1 MCKKVFYPLL
11 FLLAQFSAYGQ
22 NALVKGSVNDQK
34 TGTSLPGCRIAVI
47 GTMSGTASSLDGSWQ
62 LSLPADT
69 HALVFS
75 YLGYLPDTLNVVLNA
90 GETRI
95 INVSLLPDLH
105 LLNTVTISGDLS
117 GQARALNQQRTADNI
132 VNIVS
137 SEQIGRF
144 PDPNAAEA
152 LQRIPGVNIERDQG
166 EGRYVL
172 VRGLSPKFTN
182 VSINGEQIPS
192 PEAGVRYV
200 ALDAVPS
207 DQLASMEVHK
217 TLLPDMDGDAI
228 GGSVNLITRK
238 AQDSVARI
246 SGSLVGGFNSLTGQL
261 NAQGALQYGQRFGR
275 RQQLGV
281 LINLTHY
288 QNNLGSNNW
297 ERDMNGTKDSTDDV
311 FELRDYMLTRT
322 RSAASLTLD
331 YRINSNSEIYFRGM
345 YNRFTDRE
353 WRRRY
358 NFIPEDE
365 EVEYELKDRFEAQ
378 GITTFNAGGRHAFPH
393 FRFDYE
399 LSSSFAFQNTPY
411 DYSSVFIAGIPS
423 TVNYFNQQYPL
434 LNAPGYLDN
443 TQYNFDALEI
453 GSTLAQDRNL
463 TGKFN
468 ITIPT
473 TIGSSKGEI
482 RFGGKARFKTKSY
495 SINQVVYEGLGSLPA
510 LNYFQEES
518 ANDNFLE
525 GNYIFSPSLSMPSMI
540 NYFNS
545 NPAQFE
551 MQIEDKSIDEALEAY
566 TAEENV
572 FAGYVMD
579 RQTFGRMV
587 VIAGVRYELSQVS
600 YTSSDVVIA
609 PNGDLQAIVPV
620 SGSTTYGFILP
631 QLQLRYAAGERT
643 NIRFGATRSYARPNF
658 SEIIPAQE
666 ANLEDRQV
674 TIGNAALKPV
684 TATNLDLLFE
694 HYLSNVGVVSAGV
707 FWKQLDGFIYN
718 SVRFNQPYLGNQQI
732 LVDVVQANNG
742 DIANLLGFE
751 FAWQHNLRFLPGA
764 LSGLGVY
771 FNYTY
776 TQSSASIQSRLADS
790 GNPTLKE
797 EIVLP
802 GQARHLGNATL
813 MYEYKKFSFR
823 CALNFNGQYLS
834 EVGTSSDFDLY
845 VRNRM
850 QLDVTAGYSFKKFRV
865 FAEFLNLTNQ
875 PFETF
880 MGNENY
886 IVQREYYSWWS
897 RVGVKFDF

>member
-1 MCKKVFYPLL
+1 MHKKVFYPILL
-11 FLLAQFSAYGQ
+11 LLAPFAVYGQ
-22 NALVKGSVNDQK
+22 NALVKGSISDKQ
-34 TGTSLPGCRIAVI
+34 TGTPLPGCRIEVP
-47 GTMSGTASSLDGSWQ
+47 GSRSGTASSLDGSWQ
-62 LSLPADT
+62 LSLPSDT
-69 HALVFS
+69 HLIVFS
-75 YLGYLPDTLNVVLNA
+75 YLGYVSDTVNVVLAA

-95 INVSLLPDLH
+95 YNISLLPDVR
-105 LLNTVTISGDLS
+105 LLNTVTISGDQS

-132 VNIVS
+132 VNIIS

-152 LQRIPGVNIERDQG
+152 MQRVPGVNIERDQG

-172 VRGLSPKFTN
+172 VRGLAPKFTN

-207 DQLASMEVHK
+207 DQLASMEIHK
-217 TLLPDMDGDAI
+217 SLLPDMDGDAI
-228 GGSVNLITRK
+228 GGAVNLITRK
-238 AQDSVARI
+238 AQDSVARFN
-246 SGSLVGGFNSLTGQL
+246 GSLVGGYNALTGQF
-261 NAQGALQYGQRFGR
+261 NGQGGLQYGQRFGS
-275 RQQLGV
+275 RQQAGL

-288 QNNLGSNNW
+288 QNNLGSDNW

-311 FELRDYMLTRT
+311 FELRDYTLTRT
-322 RSAASLTLD
+322 RSAASLTFD
-331 YRINSNSEIYFRGM
+331 YRLNANSELYFRGM

-358 NFIPEDE
+358 SFVPEDG

-378 GITTFNAGGRHAFPH
+378 GISSFNLGGRHAFPH

-411 DYSSVFIAGIPS
+411 DYSSVFIAGVPS
-423 TVNYFNQQYPL
+423 SVSYFGQQYPAL
-434 LNAPGYLDN
+434 VANGYLDN
-443 TQYNFDALEI
+443 SNYGFDELEI
-453 GSTLAQDRNL
+453 GSTLAKDLNL

-468 ITIPT
+468 FSIPT
-473 TIGSSKGEI
+473 TLQSSKGEI

-495 SINQVVYEGLGSLPA
+495 SINQVVYQGLGSIPA

-518 ANDNFLE
+518 ADDNFL
-525 GNYIFSPSLSMPSMI
+525 GGAYTIAPSLSMASMI
-540 NYFNS
+540 NYFNT

-551 MQIEDKSIDEALEAY
+551 MQIEDKAIDEALEAY

-572 FAGYVMD
+572 IAGYVMD
-579 RQTFGRMV
+579 RQSFGRL
-587 VIAGVRYELSQVS
+587 VIIGGVRYEFSKVS
-600 YTSSDVVIA
+600 YSSSDVVIA

-631 QLQLRYAAGERT
+631 QIQFRYAARERT
-643 NIRFGATRSYARPNF
+643 NIRFAATRSYARPNF

-666 ANLEDRQV
+666 ANLEDRVV
-674 TIGNAALKPV
+674 TIGNAELKPV
-684 TATNLDLLFE
+684 NATNLDLLFE
-694 HYLSNVGVVSAGV
+694 HYLSNVGVVSAGA

-718 SVRFNQPYLGNQQI
+718 SVTFNQPYLGNQQL
-732 LVDVVQANNG
+732 LVDIVQAKNG
-742 DIANLLGFE
+742 ERANLFGGE
-751 FAWQHNLRFLPGA
+751 IAYQHNLSFLPGA

-776 TQSSASIQSRLADS
+776 TTSAATIQSRLADS
-790 GNPTLKE
+790 GNPDLTE
-797 EIVLP
+797 TITLP

-813 MYEYKKFSFR
+813 MYEYKGFSLR
-823 CALNFNGQYLS
+823 CAINFNGQYLS
-834 EVGTSSDFDLY
+834 EVGTSKDFDLY

-850 QLDVTAGYSFKKFRV
+850 QLDATAGYSFKKFRV

-880 MGNENY
+880 MGNDNY

>member
-1 MCKKVFYPLL
+1 MYKKAIFPILL
-11 FLLAQFSAYGQ
+11 FLTPFAVFGQ
-22 NALVKGSVNDQK
+22 NALVKGSVNDQQ
-34 TGTSLPGCRIAVI
+34 TGAPLPGCRIQVLGSSA
-47 GTMSGTASSLDGSWQ
+47 GTASSLDGSWQ
-62 LSLPADT
+62 LNIPADT
-69 HALVFS
+69 HNIVFA
-75 YLGYLPDTLNVVLNA
+75 YLGYTADTVKVVLTA

-95 INVSLLPDLH
+95 LNVSLRPDVRQ
-105 LLNTVTISGDLS
+105 LNAVTISGDLS

-152 LQRIPGVNIERDQG
+152 MQRVPGVNIERDQG

-172 VRGLSPKFTN
+172 VRGLAPKFTN

-207 DQLASMEVHK
+207 DQLASMEIHK
-217 TLLPDMDGDAI
+217 SLLPDMDGDAI

-238 AQDSVARI
+238 AQDSVPRF
-246 SGSLVGGFNSLTGQL
+246 SGSLVGGYNALTGQV
-261 NAQGALQYGQRFGR
+261 NGQGGLQYGQRFGS
-275 RQQLGV
+275 RQQAGL

-288 QNNLGSNNW
+288 QNNLGSDNW

-311 FELRDYMLTRT
+311 FELRDYTLTRT
-322 RSAASLTLD
+322 RSAASLTFD
-331 YRINSNSEIYFRGM
+331 YRLNSNSELYFRGM

-358 NFIPEDE
+358 SFIPEDG

-378 GITTFNAGGRHAFPH
+378 GISSFNLGGRHTFPH

-411 DYSSVFIAGIPS
+411 DYSSVFIAGVPS
-423 TVNYFNQQYPL
+423 SVGYFGQQYPTL
-434 LNAPGYLDN
+434 TAPGYLDN
-443 TQYNFDALEI
+443 SQYGFDALEI
-453 GSTLAQDRNL
+453 GSTLAKDRNL

-468 ITIPT
+468 FSIPT
-473 TIGSSKGEI
+473 TIQSSKGEI
-482 RFGGKARFKTKSY
+482 RFGAKARFKTKSY
-495 SINQVVYEGLGSLPA
+495 SINQVVYEAQGVIPE
-510 LNYFQEES
+510 LNYFQEAS
-518 ANDNFLE
+518 ADDNFL
-525 GNYIFSPSLSMPSMI
+525 GGAYAFSPSLSMGSMI
-540 NYFNS
+540 NYFNA

-551 MQIEDKSIDEALEAY
+551 MQIEDKSIDEALEAF

-572 FAGYVMD
+572 IAGYVMD
-579 RQTFGRMV
+579 RQSFGRL
-587 VIAGVRYELSQVS
+587 VIIGGVRYEFSKVS

-620 SGSTTYGFILP
+620 SGNTTYGFILP
-631 QLQLRYAAGERT
+631 QIQLRFAARERT
-643 NIRFGATRSYARPNF
+643 NFRFAATRSYARPNF

-666 ANLEDRQV
+666 ANLEDRVV

-684 TATNLDLLFE
+684 TATNIDLLLE
-694 HYLSNVGVVSAGV
+694 HYLSNVGIISAGT

-718 SVRFNQPYLGNQQI
+718 AVNFNQPYLGNQQL
-732 LVDVVQANNG
+732 LVDIVQAQNG
-742 DIANLLGFE
+742 ERANLLGGE
-751 FAWQHNLRFLPGA
+751 IAYQHNLRFLPGA

-776 TQSSASIQSRLADS
+776 TASAATIQSRLADS
-790 GNPTLKE
+790 GNPNLKE
-797 EIVLP
+797 TITLP
-802 GQARHLGNATL
+802 GQSRHLGNATL
-813 MYEYKKFSFR
+813 MYEYKGFSLR

-834 EVGTSSDFDLY
+834 EVGTTTDFDLY
-845 VRNRM
+845 VRSRM
-850 QLDVTAGYSFKKFRV
+850 QLDATAGYTFKKFRV